1 MKYRLESMKKFYL
14 KNQTNKINWENI
26 SQVDNYAFDRIMS
39 DLTESK
45 ITNYDNKSIL
55 SSGFKTNEGNNTTL
69 NK

>member
-1 MKYRLESMKKFYL
+1 MKKFYL